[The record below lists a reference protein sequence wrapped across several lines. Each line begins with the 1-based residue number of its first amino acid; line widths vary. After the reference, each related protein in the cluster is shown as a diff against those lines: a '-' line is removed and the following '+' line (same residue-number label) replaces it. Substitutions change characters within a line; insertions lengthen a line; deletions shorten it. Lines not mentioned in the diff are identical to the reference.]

1 MPKLHVNDIEM
12 HYEMFGQGQPLILVH
27 GLGSSG
33 RDWEK
38 QLPVFSKYYQV
49 VTFDLRGHGQ
59 SQKPPGPYSIPLF
72 AKDTAELIKALGISP
87 IHVVGISL
95 GGMVAFQL
103 AVDYPELVKSLVVVN
118 AGPEVVARTM
128 KDHWQIFFRFAILYL
143 LGMRRMGMVL
153 SKRLFPKDEQASL
166 REIFVERWAKNNFQ
180 AYLNALRAIV
190 GWSVM
195 DRIDMINLPTLI
207 VTVEKDYTPI
217 SAKETFV
224 AKMPQARLVV
234 VPNSLHAT
242 PVDNPEKFNET
253 VMSFLSKK

>member
-1 MPKLHVNDIEM
+1 MPKLRVNDIEM

-38 QLPVFSKYYQV
+38 QLPAFSKYYQV

-59 SQKPPGPYSIPLF
+59 SQKPSGPYSIPLF

-103 AVDYPELVKSLVVVN
+103 AVDYPELVRSLVVVN

-195 DRIDMINLPTLI
+195 DRIHMIHLPTLI

-242 PVDNPEKFNET
+242 PVDNPEKFNEI